1 MCWATVLYR
10 DPSTSLV
17 EARATVK
24 GLLDGCDVKEPVVN
38 GTWACEERKR
48 EAARRSVGKG
58 AVHKGKH
65 VRLSSQAGI

>member
-1 MCWATVLYR
+1 MCWAAVMR
-10 DPSTSLV
+10 FERKLV
-17 EARATVK
+17 EARATLK
-24 GLLDGCDVKEPVVN
+24 GLSDGYGVKDPVIR

-65 VRLSSQAGI
+65 VRLSS